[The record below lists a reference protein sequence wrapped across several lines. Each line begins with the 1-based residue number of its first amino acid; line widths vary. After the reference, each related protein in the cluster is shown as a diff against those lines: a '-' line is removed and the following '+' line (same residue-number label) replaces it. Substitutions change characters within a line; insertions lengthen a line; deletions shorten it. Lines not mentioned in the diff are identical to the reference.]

1 MLKYFLN
8 EISFFCPQKVE
19 KTTLKS
25 CSEKLKSTFF
35 PYCPELPKRPKQ
47 KNLCSKMWP
56 IDQLYIELGS
66 RTLVEC
72 IANLFQFPSFRIKM
86 VQSQRVF
93 RLIFKIMYETDVLQ
107 LFGLNTLEK
116 WVTII
121 FVHFYEDLM
130 IMKRSSEI

>member
-1 MLKYFLN
+1 MLGWIQAAMQQN
-8 EISFFCPQKVE
+8 TI
-19 KTTLKS
+19 
-25 CSEKLKSTFF
+25 
-35 PYCPELPKRPKQ
+35 
-47 KNLCSKMWP
+47 
-56 IDQLYIELGS
+56 
-66 RTLVEC
+66 
-72 IANLFQFPSFRIKM
+72 RIKM

-93 RLIFKIMYETDVLQ
+93 RLIFKVMYETDVLQ